1 MAYAQKRRLRF
12 FGKRKKALA
21 FFANVRDLRGNTNP
35 SVIFFPYGT
44 QENDIANVKWE
55 QYRNRVDSEYL

>member
-12 FGKRKKALA
+12 LGKRKKALA
-21 FFANVRDLRGNTNP
+21 FIANVKNLRGSTNP

-44 QENDIANVKWE
+44 QENDIANIMWE
-55 QYRNRVDSEYL
+55 QYRTRVDSEHI